1 MKPEEIRAM
10 DDKQLAEALRSAQ
23 EELMRMR
30 FQKTTGELQDTSR
43 LNIVKK
49 NIARLQTI
57 QRQRALAGEKEGE
70 A

>member
-1 MKPEEIRAM
+1 MKPEEIRNM
-10 DDKQLAEALRSAQ
+10 DDKQLEEALRGAQ
-23 EELMRMR
+23 EELMRLR

-57 QRQRALAGEKEGE
+57 RRQRALAGEKEGE